1 MTVVDPWF
9 SALLL
14 YVVALGGSIAV
25 ATGGAVWVY
34 RRGGEAARELTTF
47 LAVVAV
53 WATLQLAEVV
63 GGGETAYVTSYGIEV
78 TRAVMAVAWFYFTL
92 TYAGYRDLL
101 ANWSVRTLVGAGFL
115 FTVVVTGFPP
125 VASEV
130 AFRTVR
136 VLEDPIVVVALRG
149 AGPIHLLAQLIGY
162 GFVGTGTLALGAR
175 LFRSEAVGRWRAGLF
190 VASAAAVVLSDPA
203 GMDAISPT
211 PGIDTSV
218 VGTTAVAAA
227 FLVVV
232 YGTDT
237 GQFVAT
243 ARAAVFDEID
253 DAVLVVSDDHSLV
266 DYNETAAA
274 RLPGRFELGESVLE
288 TLPPGITTDD
298 HVRTLT
304 PGRTTTTVTRGG
316 AATRGDDESLADD
329 DGEPLAGDDDGEPP
343 ASGGGGEPPARGDG
357 GEAVAPDDG
366 GGGSGSV
373 DRAGER
379 HFEVTV
385 SPLTGTGSGEGAA
398 LVFRDVTERVADRRR
413 LREQRNTLELLN
425 RTVAHDVRNDLQVV
439 VSRADVLDHQ
449 LTETLSEATNEA
461 DPRAGDEADTA
472 GGGDSEG
479 DDPEA
484 PVETPR
490 SVLDEAVTHADELRS
505 AARNAVDLT
514 ESAREIA
521 RATLESDG
529 ARVPV
534 PVDRTVT
541 ESVQRARATYRDATF
556 RIAEPVPEVE
566 VLAGEM
572 LDAVLRNL
580 LSNAVSHNDRAEPTV
595 EVSVTVEGASVR
607 LRVADDGPGVSAA
620 DRDRVFDEGETALD
634 SDGSG
639 LGLYLVQTLVDGYDG
654 RVWVEDNEPRGA
666 VFVVELERAGGAA
679 PVDTDHGGATDD
691 WDAGPEMT
699 GERVDD
705 DPGGETRV
713 DDDTDDPFGGVVD
726 HEE

>member
-1 MTVVDPWF
+1 MTVVNSWF

-34 RRGGEAARELTTF
+34 RRDGEAARELTTF

-63 GGGETAYVTSYGIEV
+63 GGGELAYVTSYAIEV
-78 TRAVMAVAWFYFTL
+78 TRAVMAVSWFYFTL

-101 ANWSVRTLVGAGFL
+101 ANWPVRILVGAGFL
-115 FTVVVTGFPP
+115 FTLVVTGVPP

-130 AFRTVR
+130 TFRTVR

-162 GFVGTGTLALGAR
+162 GFVGIGTLALGAR

-253 DAVLVVSDDHSLV
+253 DAVLVVSEDHRLV

-274 RLPGRFELGESVLE
+274 RLPGEFELGESVLE
-288 TLPPGITTDD
+288 TLPPGVAGDE
-298 HVRTLT
+298 HVQTLT
-304 PGRTTTTVTRGG
+304 PGRTTTTVTRSGG
-316 AATRGDDESLADD
+316 PVERGHGGGTARGDD
-329 DGEPLAGDDDGEPP
+329 GGPGR
-343 ASGGGGEPPARGDG
+343 SGGGSNRSDG
-357 GEAVAPDDG
+357 GETVAPEDGTG
-366 GGGSGSV
+366 GGDTGSIA
-373 DRAGER
+373 RAGDR

-385 SPLTGTGSGEGAA
+385 SPLTGPGSGDGAA

-439 VSRADVLDHQ
+439 VSRADVLEHQ
-449 LTETLSEATNEA
+449 LAETLSGTVGESGAPAA
-461 DPRAGDEADTA
+461 DERDDAVSDEERPPDAADT
-472 GGGDSEG
+472 
-479 DDPEA
+479 

-490 SVLDEAVTHADELRS
+490 SVLDEAVEHVDELRS

-534 PVDRTVT
+534 SVDHTVT
-541 ESVQRARATYRDATF
+541 ESVRRARATYHDATI
-556 RIAEPVPEVE
+556 RVVEPVPEVD

-607 LRVADDGPGVSAA
+607 IRVADDGPGVSAA

-666 VFVVELERAGGAA
+666 VFVVELERASGAA
-679 PVDTDHGGATDD
+679 AV
-691 WDAGPEMT
+691 
-699 GERVDD
+699 
-705 DPGGETRV
+705 
-713 DDDTDDPFGGVVD
+713 DTDDPFGGVVD